1 MRRWITIGLPCLLLL
16 FPSVG
21 LPQTGKFVLL
31 SSTIGP
37 IDAGIADV
45 LENAFEEETGIR
57 VRHVGSGTG
66 AALDIARKGNV
77 DLVLVHAKSLEE
89 KFVGDGYGTERINLM
104 YNDFV
109 IVSPATDPAGIKGL
123 KQATEA
129 LKRISERGVPFIS
142 RGDKSGTHVAETQ
155 LWEKAGIKPSGSWY
169 VVYEKGAMGN
179 APTLRYTDEVN
190 AYTVIDRATY
200 LTLKGQIK
208 LSVLVEKDEAL
219 LNYMTLIPVNPKKFP
234 RANYED
240 AMIFVKWLTSPEKGQ
255 KSLGTL
261 AKTSMKP
268 RSFFPIRG
276 NGAVNRVKI
285 TDWILR
291 GKDYESKDRT
301 KDSVIRIGR
310 CAFVYHGNDL
320 YSSAAE
326 NHHPRHHHQHAGFGT
341 SRRPSANFREGDW
354 LFCQDD
360 CRGFRSGHGYGAE
373 GRSRCAPG
381 PFS

>member
-16 FPSVG
+16 FPSIG
-21 LPQTGKFVLL
+21 LPQTAKFVLL

-37 IDAGIADV
+37 IDAGIVDV
-45 LENAFEEETGIR
+45 LENAFEKETGIR

-89 KFVGDGYGTERINLM
+89 KFVGEGYGTERIDLM

-109 IVSPATDPAGIKGL
+109 IVGPATDPAGIKGII
-123 KQATEA
+123 QAVEA
-129 LKRISERGVPFIS
+129 FKRISERGVPFIS

-179 APTLRYTDEVN
+179 APTLRYTDEKN

-208 LSVLVEKDEAL
+208 LSVLLEKDEAL

-255 KSLGTL
+255 KIIRDFGKDKYESPL
-261 AKTSMKP
+261 
-268 RSFFPIRG
+268 FFPNSREW
-276 NGAVNRVKI
+276 R
-285 TDWILR
+285 
-291 GKDYESKDRT
+291 SKQ
-301 KDSVIRIGR
+301 GQ
-310 CAFVYHGNDL
+310 N
-320 YSSAAE
+320 
-326 NHHPRHHHQHAGFGT
+326 N
-341 SRRPSANFREGDW
+341 
-354 LFCQDD
+354 
-360 CRGFRSGHGYGAE
+360 
-373 GRSRCAPG
+373 
-381 PFS
+381 